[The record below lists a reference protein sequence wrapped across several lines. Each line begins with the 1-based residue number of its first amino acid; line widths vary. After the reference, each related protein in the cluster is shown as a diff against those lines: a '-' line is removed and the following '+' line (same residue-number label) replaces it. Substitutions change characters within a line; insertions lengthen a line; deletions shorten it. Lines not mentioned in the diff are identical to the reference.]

1 MKDNKKLFIILLA
14 LATISILVGFSVSL
28 HAQQSCSTDAT
39 ITTINFDT
47 SCLAT
52 SYPDTLQQLPSNST
66 DCESTEPET
75 EPIDVESTPVPECT
89 ESETSIDTGSEPEA
103 KFDPYIQLTDD
114 EIYELATLV
123 WLEGY
128 AESPD
133 CQRAIVS
140 VVINRMRLWNMSL
153 KDVIYASG
161 QFTPAWMIEFT
172 APDLAQIGYVLDVIE
187 YGPNIPK
194 YVCYFRSK
202 HFHSWHGMHDFE
214 QMGKTYFSYSSQDY
228 ELYLRNSTR

>member
-39 ITTINFDT
+39 ITTINFGT
-47 SCLAT
+47 SCQET
-52 SYPDTLQQLPSNST
+52 SYLDTLQQLPSSSS
-66 DCESTEPET
+66 DHESTEA
-75 EPIDVESTPVPECT
+75 EPADAESTTVPECT
-89 ESETSIDTGSEPEA
+89 ESETFIDVESESEA
-103 KFDPYIQLTDD
+103 KFDPYIHLTDD

-228 ELYLRNSTR
+228 ELYQRNSTR

>member
-28 HAQQSCSTDAT
+28 HAQTSVDDAA
-39 ITTINFDT
+39 ITVPN
-47 SCLAT
+47 LAVSRLEM
-52 SYPDTLQQLPSNST
+52 SYPSTSLVPIESANIESDHVEPEDT
-66 DCESTEPET
+66 ESTT
-75 EPIDVESTPVPECT
+75 VPEDT
-89 ESETSIDTGSEPEA
+89 KSETSFDVVSEPEI
-103 KFDPYIQLTDD
+103 KVDPYICLSDD
-114 EIYELATLV
+114 EVYELATLV

-172 APDLAQIGYVLDVIE
+172 EPELAQIGYVLDVVE
-187 YGPNIPK
+187 YGPNIPE

-202 HFHSWHGMHDFE
+202 HFHSWSGMYDFE

-228 ELYLRNSTR
+228 ELYLRNSKP

>member
-14 LATISILVGFSVSL
+14 LATISILIGFSVSL
-28 HAQQSCSTDAT
+28 HAQTSVDDAT
-39 ITTINFDT
+39 ITFPNLEV
-47 SCLAT
+47 SRLEP
-52 SYPDTLQQLPSNST
+52 SYPSISLVPI
-66 DCESTEPET
+66 ESTNIESDHVGPKDT
-75 EPIDVESTPVPECT
+75 ESTTVLEDT
-89 ESETSIDTGSEPEA
+89 ESETSIDVGSEPEV

-172 APDLAQIGYVLDVIE
+172 KPDLAQIGYVMDVIE
-187 YGPNIPK
+187 YGPNIPE

-202 HFHSWHGMHDFE
+202 HFHSWNGMYDFE

-228 ELYLRNSTR
+228 ELYLRNSKP

>member
-1 MKDNKKLFIILLA
+1 MKDVKKLFIILLS
-14 LATISILVGFSVSL
+14 LAAISILVGFSVSL
-28 HAQQSCSTDAT
+28 HTQTSIYDAT
-39 ITTINFDT
+39 IAVPNLDVSHPKTSYLDT
-47 SCLAT
+47 SRV
-52 SYPDTLQQLPSNST
+52 PI
-66 DCESTEPET
+66 ESTNHESDRVEP
-75 EPIDVESTPVPECT
+75 DDAESIIAPERT
-89 ESETSIDTGSEPEA
+89 ESETLSDAVSEPEI
-103 KFDPYIQLTDD
+103 KLDPYIYLTDD

-128 AESPD
+128 AESPN

-172 APDLAQIGYVLDVIE
+172 KPELAQIGYVLDVVE
-187 YGPNIPK
+187 YGPNIPE

-202 HFHSWHGMHDFE
+202 HFHSWNGMYDFE

-228 ELYLRNSTR
+228 ELYLRNSK

>member
-28 HAQQSCSTDAT
+28 HTQQSCSTDAT
-39 ITTINFDT
+39 ITTINFDK

-52 SYPDTLQQLPSNST
+52 WYPDTLQHLPSSST

-75 EPIDVESTPVPECT
+75 EPIDVESTASPECT
-89 ESETSIDTGSEPEA
+89 ESETSIDVGSEPEV
-103 KFDPYIQLTDD
+103 KFDPYMYLTDD

-172 APDLAQIGYVLDVIE
+172 TPELAQIGYVLDVVE
-187 YGPNIPK
+187 YGPNIPE

-202 HFHSWHGMHDFE
+202 HFHSWDGVYDFE

-228 ELYLRNSTR
+228 ELYLRNSK

>member
-1 MKDNKKLFIILLA
+1 MKDNKKLFIILLT

-39 ITTINFDT
+39 ITTINLDK
-47 SCLAT
+47 SCLST
-52 SYPDTLQQLPSNST
+52 SYPDKLQQLLSISA

-75 EPIDVESTPVPECT
+75 ETIDVESTASPEFT

-103 KFDPYIQLTDD
+103 KFDPYIHLTYD

-128 AESPD
+128 AESPE

-140 VVINRMRLWNMSL
+140 VVINRMRLWNMAL

-172 APDLAQIGYVLDVIE
+172 TPDLAQIGYVLDVIE
-187 YGPNIPK
+187 YGPNIPE

-202 HFHSWHGMHDFE
+202 HFHSWSGMHDFE
-214 QMGKTYFSYSSQDY
+214 QMGKLIFHIAHKIT
-228 ELYLRNSTR
+228 NSI